1 MSKASRFAQYLLRH
15 SFIRF
20 ALVGAAG
27 YVVDTG
33 VLAWD
38 TSVLGLDF
46 KTGRAL
52 SIFVAMACTWLGNR
66 YLTFRDRRAR
76 TLSGALQEWLKFM
89 GANGVGAVVNYGTSV
104 LLVAYAAQPLNHR
117 FVAQACGVL
126 AGLVFNFTLSKKLVF
141 KGPI

>member
-1 MSKASRFAQYLLRH
+1 MNWAARFTQYLLRH
-15 SFIRF
+15 PFIRF
-20 ALVGAAG
+20 ALVGGGG
-27 YVVDTG
+27 YLVDTA

-52 SIFVAMACTWLGNR
+52 SIFVAMAFTWLGNR
-66 YLTFRDRRAR
+66 YLTFPDRRAR

-104 LLVAYAAQPLNHR
+104 LLVNLAGPPLDHK
-117 FVAQACGVL
+117 FVAQALGVL
-126 AGLVFNFTLSKKLVF
+126 AGLIFNFTLSKKLVF
-141 KGPI
+141 KG